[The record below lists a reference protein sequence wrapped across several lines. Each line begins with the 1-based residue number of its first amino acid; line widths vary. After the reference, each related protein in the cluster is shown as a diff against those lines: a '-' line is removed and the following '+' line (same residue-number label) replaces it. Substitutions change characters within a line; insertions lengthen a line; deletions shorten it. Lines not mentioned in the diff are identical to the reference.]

1 MSVNAEILLGDVKG
15 YLDISWE
22 MTNDEENKLL
32 GMIER
37 GMNTL
42 EEKIG
47 DCNFAEET
55 QEKSLLLNYVMYDRA
70 GALSDFWQH
79 YRGELLS
86 LRLGNKVRE
95 YGEKQAVPDV

>member
-1 MSVNAEILLGDVKG
+1 MSVNAETLLDDVKG

-22 MTNDEENKLL
+22 LTNAEENKLL
-32 GMIER
+32 GMIAR
-37 GMNTL
+37 GMRTL

-47 DCNFAEET
+47 NCNFAEET

-86 LRLGNKVRE
+86 LRLGKKVKE
-95 YGEKQAVPDV
+95 YGEKQTVPDI